1 MATITPSTAVEL
13 VRKNL
18 DELAPDGNA
27 SVMYTDENS
36 DNESLTATIER
47 MLPECINE
55 VHLAA
60 PARLLE
66 GDDATPSN
74 TTLKNGVLTFKVGG
88 GDFLRLASFRASDSD
103 IVVTDALPEASAEAR
118 KQLNIHIRGTSDR
131 PRLVMLQGDRAT
143 PSFAYYTT
151 AVSAVA
157 VLRVVKRQTYSSDA
171 TGYAC
176 SSALQRNVIDLLTAR
191 VMETYGDQRAQQYR
205 NDAFKFDI

>member
-1 MATITPSTAVEL
+1 MATITPGTAVEL

-66 GDDATPSN
+66 GDDATPSG
-74 TTLKNGVLTFKVGG
+74 TTLKNGVLTFKVG

-118 KQLNIHIRGTSDR
+118 KQLNTYIRGTSDR
-131 PRLVMLQGDRAT
+131 PRLVMLQGDRDA

-151 AVSAVA
+151 ADSAVA
-157 VLRVVKRQTYSSDA
+157 VLRVVKRQTYSSEA
-171 TGYAC
+171 TSYAC
-176 SSALQRNVIDLLTAR
+176 SSALQRNVVDLLTAR